1 MKMKRLPLRNLMAR
15 PGRTAAL
22 ALMVAFLSLSLF
34 GGSAVVL
41 SLRSGLRSLEARL
54 GADIIVVP
62 SSAKSKVNLDNLF
75 LQGTTGYYYMDR
87 SVLERV
93 AARDDVERVSAQ
105 VFMASLR
112 ADCCSIPVQV
122 IGIDQDTDFSVQPWI
137 AESCRQRLGERDV
150 VVGCKVNAVPGESIR
165 IYGTNCPVVARLA
178 PTGTGLDTAVYC
190 STETVALL
198 LNAAKELG
206 HDLKL
211 TGDPKDVI
219 SAVYVKVQDGADA
232 AAVAGDIKLHVRK
245 TEAVATKSMITGV
258 SDSLA
263 GVSSAI
269 SMLIVVVWILAF
281 LLLIV
286 VFGMMIAER
295 KREFAILRV
304 LGMNRRMLSG
314 MVLKES
320 LIVSAVGGAAGI
332 AAASLMIFP
341 FSGLLEQKLGLPFL
355 MPGAGTLLGLAAL
368 AMAASLLAGP
378 ASAAWAAYR
387 VSNVDTGI
395 ILREN

>member
-75 LQGTTGYYYMDR
+75 LQGTTGYYYMDH

-137 AESCRQRLGERDV
+137 AESCRQRLSERDV

-190 STETVALL
+190 SMETVALL

-219 SAVYVKVQDGADA
+219 SAVYVKVRDGADA

-320 LIVSAVGGAAGI
+320 LIVSAIGGLIGI
-332 AAASLMIFP
+332 AAASLIIFP
-341 FSGLLEQKLGLPFL
+341 FAGLLEQRLGLPFL

-378 ASAAWAAYR
+378 ASAAWAAFR

>member
-15 PGRTAAL
+15 SGRTAAL

-137 AESCRQRLGERDV
+137 AESCRQRLSERDV
-150 VVGCKVNAVPGESIR
+150 VVGCKVNVVPGESIR

-190 STETVALL
+190 SMETVALL

-219 SAVYVKVQDGADA
+219 SAVYVKVRDGADA

-378 ASAAWAAYR
+378 ASAAWAAFR